1 MRKIMYE
8 DCNNNATFLKGLL
21 IQIQALSDTELSWS
35 ASNLDFIPVDYGD
48 FVGGV
53 PDIKMEKLYDFQKR
67 ILEEHRITINHH
79 DLLDLVEN
87 IRSIYEGEFVTV
99 SNGEQIKIKVF
110 DGDIIEINGQIE
122 DELEL

>member
-35 ASNLDFIPVDYGD
+35 ASNLD
-48 FVGGV
+48 
-53 PDIKMEKLYDFQKR
+53 
-67 ILEEHRITINHH
+67 
-79 DLLDLVEN
+79 LVEN
-87 IRSIYEGEFVTV
+87 IRSIYAGEFVTA

-110 DGDIIEINGQIE
+110 DGDIVYNSHFKVKVKNEWKE
-122 DELEL
+122 